1 MSGKII
7 LQKATRIE
15 GNANVAIDVENG
27 RVKSAR
33 FLVYDFRG
41 FEKFLQGQRL
51 EQIPSL
57 VSRICGLCSV
67 AHQVAGCEAIE
78 DALEIRVPRS
88 VRRLREIMVLAEWIS
103 SHSLSYFFLTLP
115 DFVGARGGFFE
126 LMASQPEVAREA
138 YDIRKAGQRIIQLVG
153 KRATHPVS
161 LGIGGF
167 LMAPTAAELA
177 EIQTIAAELKKQTA
191 RLIIQAS
198 RYDPPKAEISFPPDQ
213 QLNLLT
219 CDAWS
224 EDRRFQV
231 FDRQGALQ
239 ASFKADEFSDNV
251 SEMRAE
257 WSFAKFPYLTS
268 FGFPQGIL
276 LVGPLARTFQA
287 GGPLEDQELRAFPLA
302 QRLADPASLTLESF
316 DHCRLLE
323 IFWAARRILTRLEGI
338 TQADLKTRLTP
349 ADYEGSGQGI
359 GVLEAPRGTL
369 MHKFIVNHGCLER
382 ARLLVATQ
390 FNNAYINLLIHDLAE
405 KHLDGD
411 KLSQPGE
418 WLIGRCIRLFD
429 PCLSCATH

>member
-115 DFVGARGGFFE
+115 DFMGARGGFFE

-219 CDAWS
+219 CNAWS

-276 LVGPLARTFQA
+276 LVGPLARAFQA

-405 KHLDGD
+405 KHLGGD

>member
-15 GNANVAIDVENG
+15 GNANVAIDVEDG

-41 FEKFLQGQRL
+41 FEKFLQGHRL
-51 EQIPSL
+51 DQIPSL

-78 DALEIRVPRS
+78 DALEIRVPAS

-115 DFVGARGGFFE
+115 DFMGAKGGFFE
-126 LMASQPEVAREA
+126 LMSTQPEVAQEA

-167 LMAPTAAELA
+167 LMAPSTAEL
-177 EIQTIAAELKKQTA
+177 ESVREIAAELKNRTA
-191 RLIIQAS
+191 KLIIQAE
-198 RYDPPKAEISFPPDQ
+198 PFNNLKPEISFPLDQ
-213 QLNLLT
+213 QLNFLT

-224 EDRRFQV
+224 EERKFQV
-231 FDRQGALQ
+231 FDRQGELQ
-239 ASFKADEFSDNV
+239 ASFRHDEFSDNV
-251 SEMRAE
+251 SEMRVE

-268 FGFPQGIL
+268 FGFPRGIL
-276 LVGPLARTFQA
+276 LVGPLARAFQA
-287 GGPLEDQELRAFPLA
+287 GGPLQDQELREFPLA
-302 QRLADPASLTLESF
+302 QHLADPAARTLESF
-316 DHCRLLE
+316 DFCRLLE
-323 IFWAARRILTRLEGI
+323 IFWAAKRILARLEEVEHDEL
-338 TQADLKTRLTP
+338 QKRAAP

-369 MHKFIVNHGCLER
+369 MHKFIVDQGLLER
-382 ARLLVATQ
+382 AKLLVATQ
-390 FNNAYINLLIHDLAE
+390 FNNTYINLLIQDLAE

-411 KLSQPGE
+411 KLSPQGE
-418 WLIGRCIRLFD
+418 RLIGRCIRLFD